1 MMKASF
7 RITIEACSLKYIFV
21 ETQISSKVF
30 VIIFVFV
37 ILVLSVTWNTVINNF
52 KFRKKTFRSNHAWL
66 TTVSTSFQREIHAL
80 FIGYTV
86 FINSFEMLVVLNSFK
101 LTFASYLSAQ
111 LESKQGTLFS
121 PEGMTVVS

>member
-37 ILVLSVTWNTVINNF
+37 ILVLSVT
-52 KFRKKTFRSNHAWL
+52 
-66 TTVSTSFQREIHAL
+66 
-80 FIGYTV
+80 
-86 FINSFEMLVVLNSFK
+86 
-101 LTFASYLSAQ
+101 
-111 LESKQGTLFS
+111 
-121 PEGMTVVS
+121 